1 MYKKILLFML
11 LSISNIA
18 VSNAGWLQ
26 PILSNIED
34 VGTAARPK
42 INLSWL
48 SLPSTPED
56 DNILLC
62 RGGGVGRCYYG
73 LMYIYQDSYEAPE
86 RTACL
91 RHGEGG
97 ACMLVHNS
105 SGWGGKTL
113 KAFKDDWV
121 RSYGSSG
128 QVNGDYWTRRPYKW
142 RICFGYQDVINLSPV
157 EYSSCQIVPEA
168 PVSCSTSSDTIDLQH
183 GTLSSTELNS
193 LNSQKSITKS
203 LTISCSRQVS
213 VRFDLLQS
221 EINLTDGLTSNLTMK
236 YNDRDVNSG
245 GVRVISNGN
254 GNFSITSTLSAV
266 GNITPNTYSGST
278 ILIMNL
284 L

>member
-1 MYKKILLFML
+1 ML
-11 LSISNIA
+11 LSIPNIA
-18 VSNAGWLQ
+18 VSNPVRLQ
-26 PILSNIED
+26 PIISNIED

-56 DNILLC
+56 DNIRLC
-62 RGGGVGRCYYG
+62 RGSTIGCYYG
-73 LMYIYQDSYEAPE
+73 LMFIFQDSYGAPE
-86 RTACL
+86 KTACL

-97 ACMLVHNS
+97 ACLVINDKMVPEP
-105 SGWGGKTL
+105 KTL
-113 KAFKDDWV
+113 SAYKNTWV

-128 QVNGDYWTRRPYKW
+128 QANGDYWTRRPYKW
-142 RICFGYQDVINLSPV
+142 RICFGYQTSINHSPV
-157 EYSSCQIVPEA
+157 EYSSCQIVPET

-203 LTISCSRQVS
+203 LTISCSREVS